1 MPHPGFKSESGMSK
15 FFRHDFS
22 RPLGRPASDGCDAT
36 VIFEKTTLV
45 LRLEANICETDEMQ
59 HLPEP
64 IASVREIMAR
74 NGGARSRIEAAENH
88 VEAFSE
94 DIRFIPPSSGS
105 VRVACLFAL
114 LAPAQSSTISKSVI
128 SRSAVMWIMTNRSPL
143 SFIKR

>member
-1 MPHPGFKSESGMSK
+1 MPHPGFKSESGLSK
-15 FFRHDFS
+15 FLCRDLS
-22 RPLGRPASDGCDAT
+22 RTLGRPSDDCGDAAAICEQT
-36 VIFEKTTLV
+36 PLV
-45 LRLEANICETDEMQ
+45 LRLEAYISETGEMQ

-105 VRVACLFAL
+105 VCAAYLFAL